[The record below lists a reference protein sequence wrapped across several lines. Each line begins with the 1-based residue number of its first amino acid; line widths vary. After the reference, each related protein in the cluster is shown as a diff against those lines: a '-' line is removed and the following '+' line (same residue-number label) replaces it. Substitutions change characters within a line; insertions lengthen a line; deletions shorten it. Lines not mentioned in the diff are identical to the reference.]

1 MKIDKVIAISGKPGL
16 YHLISQTKSGF
27 IAENLDDGKKTNV
40 PASYNVSL
48 LSNVAIYTTT
58 EEVPL
63 AEVFRKIYDKEN
75 GGETINHRSPEVE
88 LRNYMEEVLPDYD
101 KSRVY
106 HSDLK
111 KLFQWYNILLRKEL
125 LSSSKEQKAPKT
137 SEEE

>member
-125 LSSSKEQKAPKT
+125 LSGSKEQKAPKT